1 MKQIPTIKSVEALP
15 DYTLHV
21 EFDNGERKA
30 YNCGHLIESEL
41 FSQLKDPAQFNM
53 AHPNKHSV
61 VWNEDL
67 DLSESEIW
75 FNGVTIENK

>member
-1 MKQIPTIKSVEALP
+1 MKSFPTIKNVETLP
-15 DYTLHV
+15 NYTLHV

-30 YNCGHLIESEL
+30 YNCGHLIESEM
-41 FSQLKDPAQFNM
+41 FSQLKDPIQFNM
-53 AHPNKHSV
+53 ARAAKYGV

-75 FNGVTIENK
+75 MNGVTLSD